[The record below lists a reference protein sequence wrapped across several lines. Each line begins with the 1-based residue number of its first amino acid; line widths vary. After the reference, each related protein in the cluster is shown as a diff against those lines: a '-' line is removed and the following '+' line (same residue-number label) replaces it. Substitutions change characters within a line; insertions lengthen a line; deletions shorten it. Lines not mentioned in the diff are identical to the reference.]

1 MLCYTLQYL
10 RQKVKIT
17 SESKFQ
23 NDLTQGS
30 VAKNL
35 IRFAMPFLLSMLI
48 QQSYSMADLLIVSHF
63 AGEASVAGVNN
74 GGQLTFFVTA
84 IAIGVSVGGTILIGQ
99 YFGAKKMEDLRKTAS
114 TLLTM
119 MILSSIVMAVIF
131 IMLSET
137 LLGLLQVPEESV
149 SEAWIYLVI
158 CMFGLPF
165 IFMYN
170 AIAGILRGMG
180 DAKRPLIIIAIGSVV
195 SAALNF
201 LLVGYFR
208 LDAAGAAIATVAAQA
223 GCVIVSAIYLAK
235 SGFFFDFKPK
245 SFVIHRDKLRA
256 ILRLGI
262 PSAISQVAVNLSFLL
277 LTVLVNRYGV
287 YVAAAA
293 GLSGRFNGFIIMPVI
308 AISSSISMICAQN
321 LGAGLYDRALK
332 TMKIGIVLSYAISIP
347 FFIFVMLYPDFI
359 MSLMSSSEAVI
370 DAGEI
375 YLRAI
380 AWDYLLVP
388 LTFSFFG
395 LATGAGHTHI
405 TMINT
410 FITSVALRVPT
421 ALLLSITF
429 DLGLFGVG
437 LSVPIATLG
446 AMVFL
451 FMYVMSGR
459 WKSVAINRS

>member
-1 MLCYTLQYL
+1 MGAD
-10 RQKVKIT
+10 IT
-17 SESKFQ
+17 SGSKFQ

-35 IRFAMPFLLSMLI
+35 IRFSMPFLLSMLI

-84 IAIGVSVGGTILIGQ
+84 IAIGLSVGGTILIGQ
-99 YFGAKKMEDLRKTAS
+99 YFGAKKMEDMRKTAS

-119 MILSSIVMAVIF
+119 MILFSIVMAAIF
-131 IMLSET
+131 IV
-137 LLGLLQVPEESV
+137 LGEIILQALQVPEESL

-180 DAKRPLIIIAIGSVV
+180 DAKRPLIIIAVGSVV

-208 LDAAGAAIATVAAQA
+208 LDAAGAAIATVVAQA

-245 SFVIHRDKLRA
+245 SFVIHKDKLKI

-262 PSAISQVAVNLSFLL
+262 PSSLSQIAVNLSFLI
-277 LTVLVNRYGV
+277 LTLLVNRYGV

-293 GLSGRFNGFIIMPVI
+293 GLAGRLNGFVIMPTI
-308 AISSSISMICAQN
+308 AISNSISMICAQN
-321 LGAGLYDRALK
+321 LGAGLFDRALK
-332 TMKIGIVLSYAISIP
+332 TMKIGLILSFAICVPLFVI
-347 FFIFVMLYPDFI
+347 VMLYPDFI

-370 DAGEI
+370 SAGVI

-380 AWDYLLVP
+380 AWDYLVVP
-388 LTFSFFG
+388 LVFSFFG

-410 FITSVALRVPT
+410 FITSVALRVPI
-421 ALLLSITF
+421 ALLLSISF

-446 AMVFL
+446 SLIFL
-451 FMYVMSGR
+451 SLYVMSGR
-459 WKSVAINRS
+459 WKNVAITRG

>member
-1 MLCYTLQYL
+1 M
-10 RQKVKIT
+10 KVT

-84 IAIGVSVGGTILIGQ
+84 IAIGISVGGTILIGQ
-99 YFGAKKMEDLRKTAS
+99 YFGAKKMEDMRKTAS

-119 MILSSIVMAVIF
+119 MILFSIVMAILF
-131 IMLSET
+131 IVLGEA
-137 LLGLLQVPEESV
+137 LLYALQVPEESM

-208 LDAAGAAIATVAAQA
+208 LDAAGAAIATVASQA
-223 GCVIVSAIYLAK
+223 GCVIISAIYLAK

-245 SFVIHRDKLRA
+245 SFVIHKDKLKA

-262 PSAISQVAVNLSFLL
+262 PSAIAQVAVNLSFLL
-277 LTVLVNRYGV
+277 LTVLVNRYGI

-321 LGAGLYDRALK
+321 LGAGLFDRALK
-332 TMKIGIVLSYAISIP
+332 TMKIGIALSYIISVP

-359 MSLMSSSEAVI
+359 MSMMSSSDAVI
-370 DAGEI
+370 TAGVI

-388 LTFSFFG
+388 LSFSFFG

-410 FITSVALRVPT
+410 FITSIALRIPT
-421 ALLLSITF
+421 ALLLSIVF
-429 DLGLFGVG
+429 DMGLFGVG
-437 LSVPIATLG
+437 LSVPIATIG
-446 AMVFL
+446 SMIFL
-451 FMYVMSGR
+451 FLYVMSGK
-459 WKSVAINRS
+459 WKTVVISRG